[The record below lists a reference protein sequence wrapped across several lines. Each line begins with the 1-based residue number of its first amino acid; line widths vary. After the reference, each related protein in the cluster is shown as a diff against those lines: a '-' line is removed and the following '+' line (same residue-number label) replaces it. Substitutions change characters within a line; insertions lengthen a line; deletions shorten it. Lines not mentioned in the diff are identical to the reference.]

1 VRVRLKMID
10 ERSGMDAKRSKLM
23 KASSAVAVALAF
35 YGAIALVSNRR
46 TPSERVERWM
56 FEHMNPYAGG
66 PVHRP
71 VRRRRV

>member
-1 VRVRLKMID
+1 MRVRLKMID

-35 YGAIALVSNRR
+35 YGAIALSNRR